1 MAKTSRKG
9 IISQKRIVIQL
20 CHNLSFPHFKSLF
33 LYQKVPNGS
42 QNISSNYPKRAS
54 TPNANAYNL
63 RLSIWYTQSLLKP
76 DICFCIPAVSGN
88 SILFFWVTLMKGF
101 SSSGTLLR
109 LSNWSVELPLVTLSK
124 CKLQW
129 PSSKKWLSRKP
140 TKMHQFFG

>member
-33 LYQKVPNGS
+33 LFQKVPNGS
-42 QNISSNYPKRAS
+42 QNVSSNYPKRAL
-54 TPNANAYNL
+54 TLNANAYNL

-76 DICFCIPAVSGN
+76 DICFCIPVSGN

-109 LSNWSVELPLVTLSK
+109 LSNWSVELLPLVTLSK

-129 PSSKKWLSRKP
+129 PSSKKWLSCKP